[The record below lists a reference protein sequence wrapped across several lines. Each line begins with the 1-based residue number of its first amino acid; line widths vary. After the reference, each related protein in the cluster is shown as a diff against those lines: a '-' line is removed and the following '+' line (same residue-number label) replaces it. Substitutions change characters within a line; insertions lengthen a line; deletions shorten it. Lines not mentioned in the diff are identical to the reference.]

1 MTQARDIP
9 TDVPARDPA
18 APPAS
23 SAAASGMSSF
33 PARLARART
42 RARRVLWVERLW
54 PIMLPIADVAGGV
67 ALLGLLRLPQR
78 LPDGVHA
85 AALLALGAGCAAWG
99 IRRYRQGHA
108 PDDATLDRRIEQA
121 SALQDRPLQTLLDTP
136 VASPTDPAAT
146 QAAEALWRIHLQR
159 TGARVGRLKAGWPRL
174 WPVGRETSWAT
185 LALAPL
191 LALGLLWAG
200 GAAPGRIG
208 AAFIPGTDDA
218 DTPRPQIH
226 AWITMPAYAPGAPVF
241 LDDRKGTATIPAGAV
256 LSVTVTG
263 LHGEPVLRARSTA
276 KGTSLG
282 PHGFHALDPANWSV
296 ETPLLADGALTLRG
310 RGRVLSQWD
319 LKVTPNPAPSVT
331 WGPNPGAKDGEW
343 RTRLPYKVSQPYG
356 IASLHVE
363 MRLTGDE
370 HSAHPRVLS
379 VPIPLNGH
387 PHTAEAVA
395 TPDLSSDPWAG
406 EDVVATLLATSD
418 SGTGATSAPVH
429 FRLGARTFHNP
440 MAKALLDIRKR
451 LALGRESRFI
461 AGEELHGLGMTSAPM
476 THSPGLMIALSS
488 VSYLLSL
495 HEVDTTQAIDQA
507 VGRLWYLALDV
518 EHDRHDDIANSQADF
533 DIQMAEEA
541 LDAQIEHMREP
552 DGKPT
557 RSAQQQAELQ
567 RRVQALRDAI
577 QRKMQALVTQAMR
590 DHSAIPAMPEMSQ
603 TGEQN
608 LSRMMQQLQEDA
620 ANGRSADALDR
631 LHQMEDMANQM
642 RNATPQDIMQAAR
655 QYQARQEM
663 HEQQA
668 ALRDLIHQ
676 QSTLLDHTQQ
686 RIEQDAASAAARQ
699 TDMDTMNDGED
710 LSNMSTPELLRHLG
724 LTPPGQ
730 SNPAATQPPA
740 AESQT
745 PEAHE
750 VQQHADRATQHAL
763 ARALHELRNEFKT
776 LSGKDVPALKQAL
789 SDMKA
794 VRTALSAGQ
803 DTDAATAERK
813 VLADLQKGGQQMRQ
827 STRGSGKG
835 MTIFLPSLAGSKGSG
850 GSKPGQP
857 DEEETPDNAGNEP
870 RDPLGRKT
878 GDDHAGMDSDTH
890 VPDKAARERARE
902 IEQELR
908 RRDSDRTRPP
918 EELQY
923 LDRLLQSF

>member
-1 MTQARDIP
+1 MTQAGDIP
-9 TDVPARDPA
+9 AGTPARGPTT
-18 APPAS
+18 AS
-23 SAAASGMSSF
+23 VSDMSSF
-33 PARLARART
+33 ATRLARVRVRT
-42 RARRVLWVERLW
+42 RRVLWVERLW

-67 ALLGLLRLPQR
+67 ALLGLLRIPQR

-99 IRRYRQGHA
+99 LRRYRQGHA

-121 SALQDRPLQTLLDTP
+121 SGLADRPLQTLLDTP
-136 VASPTDPAAT
+136 ARTSADPAAT
-146 QAAEALWRIHLQR
+146 RAAEALWRIHLQR
-159 TGARVGRLKAGWPRL
+159 TGARIGRLKAGWPRL

-191 LALGLLWAG
+191 LAIGLIWAG
-200 GAAPGRIG
+200 PSAPGRIG

-218 DTPRPQIH
+218 EAPRPQIH
-226 AWITMPAYAPGAPVF
+226 AWITMPSYAPGAPVF
-241 LDDRKGTATIPAGAV
+241 LDERRGTATVPAGAV

-263 LHGEPVLRARSTA
+263 LHGTPVLRARPAT
-276 KGTSLG
+276 KGASIGSHT
-282 PHGFHALDPANWSV
+282 FHALDPANWSV
-296 ETPLLADGALTLRG
+296 EAPLLADGALSLRG

-319 LKVTPNPAPSVT
+319 LKVTPNPAPLVT
-331 WGPNPGAKDGEW
+331 WGANPGATDGEW

-356 IASLHVE
+356 IASLRVE
-363 MRLTGDE
+363 MRLPGDE
-370 HSAHPRVLS
+370 HVAHARVLS

-387 PHTAEAVA
+387 PHSAEAVA

-406 EDVVATLLATSD
+406 EDVIATLVATSD
-418 SGTGATSAPVH
+418 SGMSATSAPVH
-429 FRLGARTFHNP
+429 FRLGARVFHNP

-451 LALGRESRFI
+451 LALGRESRFT

-495 HEVDTTQAIDQA
+495 HEVDTAQAIEQA

-557 RSAQQQAELQ
+557 HSAQAQAELQ
-567 RRVQALRDAI
+567 RRVQALKDAI
-577 QRKMQALVTQAMR
+577 QRKMQALMEQAMR
-590 DHSAIPAMPEMSQ
+590 DNSAIPAMPEMSQ

-631 LHQMEDMANQM
+631 LHQMEDMASQM

-655 QYQARQEM
+655 QYQAQQDMR
-663 HEQQA
+663 EQQA

-699 TDMDTMNDGED
+699 TDMDTMNDDED
-710 LSNMSTPELLRHLG
+710 LSNLSTPELLRRLG
-724 LTPPGQ
+724 LTPSGQ
-730 SNPAATQPPA
+730 QASPQKQPPP

-750 VQQHADRATQHAL
+750 EQQHADRATQHAL
-763 ARALHELRNEFKT
+763 ARALHELQKEFKT

-794 VRTALSAGQ
+794 VRTALTAGK
-803 DTDAATAERK
+803 DPDAATAERK

-827 STRGSGKG
+827 SAKGSGKG

-857 DEEETPDNAGNEP
+857 DEEETHDSASKEP

-878 GDDHAGMDSDTH
+878 GDGNAGMDSDTH